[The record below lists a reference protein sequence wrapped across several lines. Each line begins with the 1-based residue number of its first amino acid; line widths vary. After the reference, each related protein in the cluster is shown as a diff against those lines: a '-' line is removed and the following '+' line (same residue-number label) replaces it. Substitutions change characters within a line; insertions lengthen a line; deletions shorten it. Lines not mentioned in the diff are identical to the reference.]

1 MTAASGLIEDI
12 IQESEAIL
20 SLIQTLET
28 ALSLG
33 HSDPTTYAGTV
44 QILEKLI
51 LEQSQ
56 KIKELCEMEG
66 P

>member
-1 MTAASGLIEDI
+1 MAAVFGLIEDI
-12 IQESEAIL
+12 IQEADVIL
-20 SLIQTLET
+20 SLIQTLEA

-44 QILEKLI
+44 QILEKLM